1 MGSMILVQ
9 YILPSINHSK
19 RITGLPIVLIRK
31 LLHSTPSSPLHFS
44 SPHPTI
50 AIIQPLPS
58 HKSIEDILSE
68 RHHLHPYH
76 NLTQ

>member
-9 YILPSINHSK
+9 CLLPLINHSQ

-31 LLHSTPSSPLHFS
+31 VLHSTPSSPLHFS

-50 AIIQPLPS
+50 AINQPLPS
-58 HKSIEDILSE
+58 HKSIEDMSSE